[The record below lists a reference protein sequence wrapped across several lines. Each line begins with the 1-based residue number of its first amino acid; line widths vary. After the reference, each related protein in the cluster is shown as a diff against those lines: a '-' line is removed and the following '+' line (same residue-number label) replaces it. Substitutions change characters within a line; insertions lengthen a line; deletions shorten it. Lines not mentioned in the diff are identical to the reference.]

1 MKPKLNETSRKFVWL
16 TEKAD
21 AKEVEIKRWPEL
33 DASTNAYEPHRL
45 YADQRRHPVTGE
57 LLGSY
62 ARSPGPCER
71 LLAICESGRLHGD
84 RTQNQGVRFHE
95 KLPNSQQGRDR
106 SRHVQ
111 QGPGVEVGVRFI
123 ISAKARTLFA

>member
-45 YADQRRHPVTGE
+45 YADQRRHPVMGE
-57 LLGSY
+57 LLG
-62 ARSPGPCER
+62 
-71 LLAICESGRLHGD
+71 
-84 RTQNQGVRFHE
+84 
-95 KLPNSQQGRDR
+95 
-106 SRHVQ
+106 
-111 QGPGVEVGVRFI
+111 
-123 ISAKARTLFA
+123 